1 MWRRGVV
8 LLVIAAVAVVA
19 AYVLGAWLHLFGALE
34 GPGEPTAS
42 PIPAAVVAARTRAEQ
57 RAAARLS
64 SAPTDQI
71 LFGDLHVHTT
81 FSTDA
86 FLWSLPMMNGAGSH
100 PLGDACDYARFCSA
114 LDFWSIN
121 DHAEAS
127 SPRKWKATKEAIR
140 ECNAIA
146 GEGDPDVAAFLGWEW
161 SQVGRTPADHW
172 GHKNVILRGLGD
184 DEVPA
189 RAIGAAGVATD
200 GLRGNIGGMPWY
212 VPLLD
217 FPERQRYFDFI
228 AFMDEVR
235 EVPTCEDGVASPELP
250 ADCYESAQTPAD
262 LFRKLREWGVES
274 MVIPHGNT
282 WGFYSP
288 PGTSWDKQL
297 VGANYDPSQQFIVEI
312 MSGHGNSEEFRDWR
326 EVAFDAEGK
335 PSCPEPTRDYLPSC
349 WRAGDIIEA
358 RCLEQGESA
367 TECELRA
374 DQARLLYAQAG
385 VAGALVVEG
394 ESFEEWLDAGQCK
407 DCFRPSF
414 NYRPRGSTQYALA
427 LTNFDDPAHPRRFEF
442 GVIAASDNHR
452 ARPGTGYKEIDRK
465 LTTEANGLRDEA
477 WSERVYPPE
486 QPEALATAVDQLDLT
501 RGFGT
506 LEAERQASFFMT
518 GGLAAVHADG
528 RSRDAIWE
536 ALQRKEIYG
545 TSGARIL
552 LWFQLLNAERPD
564 GSFGAVPM
572 GGKARL
578 AENPRFEARAVGS
591 FVQKPGCPEHV
602 TGALSPERLEEICRG
617 ECYNPS
623 DERKRITRIEVVRI
637 RPQTSPGEDVAG
649 LVEDPWRVLRCDPDP
664 AGCVVHFE
672 DPDFVAS
679 GRDAVYTVR
688 AIEEPSPTINAD
700 NLRCERDAEG
710 RCVKVN
716 PCYGD
721 DYKTP
726 AEDDCTVPSEER
738 AWSSPIFVDAAATRP
753 LATAA
758 LPAR

>member
-1 MWRRGVV
+1 MVV
-8 LLVIAAVAVVA
+8 RAVASLVVGAVALA
-19 AYVLGAWLHLFGALE
+19 ALYVLGAWLHWFGTLE

-42 PIPAAVVAARTRAEQ
+42 RVPPAVIAQRARAEQ

-64 SAPTDQI
+64 PVPSEQI

-86 FLWSLPMMNGAGSH
+86 FLWSLPMMNGDGSH
-100 PLGDACDYARFCSA
+100 PLGDACDFARFCSA
-114 LDFWSIN
+114 LDFWSIT

-127 SPRKWKATKEAIR
+127 SPRKWEATKQAIR
-140 ECNAIA
+140 ECNAIGGA
-146 GEGDPDVAAFLGWEW
+146 DDPDVAVFLGWEW
-161 SQVGRTPADHW
+161 SQVGRTPAEHW
-172 GHKNVILRGLGD
+172 GHKNVILRGLDD

-189 RAIGAAGVATD
+189 RAIGAAGIATD
-200 GLRGNIGGMPWY
+200 GLRGSVGGMPWY

-217 FPERQRYFDFI
+217 LRQRQRYFDFI

-235 EVPTCEDGVASPELP
+235 DVPRCEDGVASPDLP

-262 LFRKLREWGVES
+262 LFRKLREWGVAS

-288 PGTSWDKQL
+288 PGSSWDKQL
-297 VGANYDPSQQFIVEI
+297 VGANFDPKQQFIVEI
-312 MSGHGNSEEFRDWR
+312 MSGHGNSEEFRRWR
-326 EVAFDAEGK
+326 ELEFDAEGR
-335 PSCPEPTRDYLPSC
+335 PRCPEPTRDYLPSC
-349 WRAGDIIEA
+349 WRAGEIIEA
-358 RCLEQGESA
+358 RCRDAGESA
-367 TECELRA
+367 SECASRGAE
-374 DQARLLYAQAG
+374 ARQLYAEAG
-385 VAGALVVEG
+385 VAGALTVEG

-427 LTNFDDPAHPRRFEF
+427 LTNFDDPAHPRRFQF
-442 GVIAASDNHR
+442 GVIASSDNHR

-465 LTTEANGLRDEA
+465 LTTEANGLRDET

-486 QPEALATAVDQLDLT
+486 DPEPRAAAIDQMDLS

-528 RSRDAIWE
+528 RSREAIWD
-536 ALQRKEIYG
+536 ALRRKEVYG

-572 GGKARL
+572 GSEVRL

-591 FVQKPGCPEHV
+591 FAQKPGCPEHV
-602 TGALSPERLEEICRG
+602 TGALSAERLERICRG

-623 DERKRITRIEVVRI
+623 DERRLITRIEVVRI
-637 RPQTSPGEDVAG
+637 RPQATPGEDVAG
-649 LVEDPWRVLRCDPDP
+649 LVDDPWRVFPCDPDP
-664 AGCVVHFE
+664 AGCVVRFE
-672 DPDFVAS
+672 DPDFAAFR
-679 GRDAVYTVR
+679 RDAVYYVR
-688 AIEEPSPTINAD
+688 AIEEPRPTINA
-700 NLRCERDAEG
+700 NSLRCEYDAEG
-710 RCVKVN
+710 NCVKVN

-726 AEDDCTVPSEER
+726 PDDDCTAPSEER
-738 AWSSPIFVDAAATRP
+738 AWSSPIFVNAAEAGVLAAAVP
-753 LATAA
+753 
-758 LPAR
+758 